1 MKNIGI
7 GTRILLLISVIIIL
21 LVISLSLI
29 SSSYLSKSYKS
40 EVQEI
45 VKTRKLKFDEEID
58 NITQYALYSAT
69 ICGQM
74 PFVKESYGLYY
85 STLDFDQSSLN
96 LKKNIDILSK
106 TLKTNSK
113 LNIKIHYHLPPNKS
127 FARSWSDE
135 RGDNTSQFRKSIV
148 HVNKYQTGLAGIE
161 LGRPGLLLRG
171 ISPIFDE
178 NLRYLGAVDV
188 SFPFLDIFEKFV
200 MPENESIA
208 VYLEI
213 REYSEYNRDTLLH
226 RVGSFM
232 FNDASSNLFNTELVT
247 RELFADAA
255 ENGEIFEKRNNIY
268 QYAYPLY
275 DFNNEVV
282 AYVVHQV
289 DNSKH
294 SALMYR
300 IVFFIIA
307 MGFLFLFIA
316 IAFLYIFMR
325 DSVSIPLLMVKNKIE
340 DIRLGR
346 KFEEL
351 EFNRTDEIFEI
362 ANEINDMAL
371 YKQRINELI
380 DAIRLKD
387 LNNINVDYF
396 NTNDALAD
404 SIMKMYKSVLE
415 NQEFEQQRIIDD
427 KIRTWTAEGFA
438 NFNKIIR
445 EHSDLNRLAD
455 AVLKELIEILGANQ
469 GGLFIL
475 SDKNNSKP
483 KFELLA
489 SYAYD
494 RRRYHQKEIYIGEGL
509 IGMAAIEKTPIYLT
523 DIPEAYVE
531 LTSGLGSTMP
541 RCLLIIPLLQDDN
554 ILGIIELAALVEF
567 EEYKIK
573 FAEEV
578 AKSIASSISITR
590 INRQTQELLEET
602 KFQAEQMAAQEEE
615 MRQNM
620 EELKATQEEMSK
632 KESYQSREIENLNI
646 QFSKKITELK
656 QKELEM
662 EGVFNALNTS
672 TFLIEYD
679 LEGNI
684 IFVNDFVTKLFGK
697 LRHEIIGKP
706 QSSFVQYSDIQIQE
720 SRVMWEKLRKGEVI
734 KTVQRFIINNAETWL
749 AETYTPILDERGIPM
764 KVLKIAHNITT
775 EKIKEREL
783 KDAMEQVAKVR
794 ESQSRTIDKL
804 VQRSERKEQK
814 LKQEIQRLKENK

>member
-455 AVLKELIEILGANQ
+455 AVLK
-469 GGLFIL
+469 
-475 SDKNNSKP
+475 
-483 KFELLA
+483 
-489 SYAYD
+489 
-494 RRRYHQKEIYIGEGL
+494 
-509 IGMAAIEKTPIYLT
+509 
-523 DIPEAYVE
+523 
-531 LTSGLGSTMP
+531 
-541 RCLLIIPLLQDDN
+541 
-554 ILGIIELAALVEF
+554 
-567 EEYKIK
+567 
-573 FAEEV
+573 
-578 AKSIASSISITR
+578 
-590 INRQTQELLEET
+590 
-602 KFQAEQMAAQEEE
+602 
-615 MRQNM
+615 
-620 EELKATQEEMSK
+620 
-632 KESYQSREIENLNI
+632 
-646 QFSKKITELK
+646 
-656 QKELEM
+656 
-662 EGVFNALNTS
+662 
-672 TFLIEYD
+672 
-679 LEGNI
+679 
-684 IFVNDFVTKLFGK
+684 
-697 LRHEIIGKP
+697 
-706 QSSFVQYSDIQIQE
+706 
-720 SRVMWEKLRKGEVI
+720 
-734 KTVQRFIINNAETWL
+734 
-749 AETYTPILDERGIPM
+749 
-764 KVLKIAHNITT
+764 
-775 EKIKEREL
+775 
-783 KDAMEQVAKVR
+783 
-794 ESQSRTIDKL
+794 
-804 VQRSERKEQK
+804 
-814 LKQEIQRLKENK
+814 

>member
-1 MKNIGI
+1 MKNISI

-21 LVISLSLI
+21 LVVSLSLI
-29 SSSYLSKSYKS
+29 SRSYLSESY
-40 EVQEI
+40 EGDVQEI
-45 VKTRKLKFDEEID
+45 VKSRKLKLAEEIN

-74 PFVKESYGLYY
+74 PFVKESYAQYY
-85 STLDFDQSSLN
+85 NTLNFTEASLS
-96 LKKNIDILSK
+96 LKKNIDILNK
-106 TLKTNSK
+106 TIKTNSK
-113 LNIKIHYHLPPNKS
+113 LNIKIHYHLPPDKS
-127 FARSWSDE
+127 FARSWTDE
-135 RGDNTSQFRKSIV
+135 RGDNTALFRKSII
-148 HVNKYQTGLAGIE
+148 HVNKYQVGLAGIE

-171 ISPIFDE
+171 VSPIFDD
-178 NLRYLGAVDV
+178 NYKYLGAVDV
-188 SFPFLDIFEKFV
+188 SFPFSDVFEKFV
-200 MPENESIA
+200 MPENEAIA
-208 VYLEI
+208 VYLEV
-213 REYSEYNRDTLLH
+213 REYSDYNRDTLLH
-226 RVGSFM
+226 RVGSYM
-232 FNDASSNLFNTELVT
+232 FNDASSNLFNSDLVT
-247 RELFADAA
+247 RKLFAEAA
-255 ENGEIFEKRNNIY
+255 ENGEVFIQENNFY

-289 DNSKH
+289 DTSKH
-294 SALMYR
+294 SALMR
-300 IVFFIIA
+300 RMIFFIVA
-307 MGFLFLFIA
+307 MGFLFWALA
-316 IAFLYIFMR
+316 LVFLINFVR
-325 DSVSIPLLMVKNKIE
+325 TTVTTPLSLIINRIQ

-346 KFEEL
+346 KYNQLKFSL
-351 EFNRTDEIFEI
+351 NDEIYEI
-362 ANEINDMAL
+362 ANEVNAL
-371 YKQRINELI
+371 AIYKQNVNQLV
-380 DAIRLKD
+380 DAIQARD
-387 LNNINVDYF
+387 LNEIDIRYF
-396 NTNDALAD
+396 EQNDALAQ
-404 SIMKMYKSVLE
+404 SIMKMYNSILE
-415 NQEFEQQRIIDD
+415 NQSMEERRILDD
-427 KIRTWTAEGFA
+427 KIRTWTSDGFA

-455 AVLKELIEILGANQ
+455 AVLKELIETLGANQ

-475 SDKNNSKP
+475 SDKDKSKP

-509 IGMAAIEKTPIYLT
+509 IGMAAIEKSPIYLT
-523 DIPEAYVE
+523 DIPDSYVE

-632 KESYQSREIENLNI
+632 KETYQSREIENLNI
-646 QFSKKITELK
+646 QFSKKIKELK

-662 EGVFNALNTS
+662 EGVFNALNSS

-679 LEGNI
+679 LDGNI

-697 LRHEIIGKP
+697 PKHEIIGKP
-706 QSSFVQYSDIQIQE
+706 QTSFVQYSDIQIQE
-720 SRVMWEKLRKGEVI
+720 SRVMWEKLRKGEVV
-734 KTVQRFIINNAETWL
+734 KTIQRFIISNAETWL
-749 AETYTPILDERGIPM
+749 AETYTPILDERGTPL
-764 KVLKIAHNITT
+764 KVLKIAHNITK

-783 KDAMEQVAKVR
+783 NEAVQEVAKIR

-814 LKQEIQRLKENK
+814 MKQEIQRLKENK